1 MIQQVVHEKAENADA
16 SLPGSVALALAV
28 AKELRTPASAPAG
41 RAHRP
46 VPEAP
51 APQLMG
57 LRTSPAR
64 IHRHKVPLGRLTALA
79 V

>member
-1 MIQQVVHEKAENADA
+1 MIQQVVHEKAETADA
-16 SLPGSVALALAV
+16 TLPRSVALALAV
-28 AKELRTPASAPAG
+28 AKELHTPESAPAA
-41 RAHRP
+41 RADLP
-46 VPEAP
+46 VPEVP

-64 IHRHKVPLGRLTALA
+64 IHRHKVPLGRLTAMA